1 MQAIGQHFSFLDK
14 EFVKKTLTIALP
26 IAATSL
32 INFGVKAVD
41 TLMLGII
48 GEVPLSAAA
57 LANQLSLMFL
67 IFASGVGAGCG
78 VLASQY
84 WGAGDKQRV
93 REIFAFMLRLMVGL
107 NIVFASIAFFA
118 PHIVLGIMTTDADVI
133 AYGTMYLRIM
143 SAGYLVSGLTTAST
157 VVIRSVGI
165 VKMPMIVY
173 SASLVV
179 SASLGFILIFGH
191 LGFPALGIRGAAIA
205 TTTARFVEVIIISIC
220 ILKFDQTLGF
230 RAKDLFGRFS
240 QIAKGFVR
248 FGVPVVLNEALWAV
262 AFFVLHI
269 VIGRMGRE
277 FVAANA
283 IGGLIMQFNGMF
295 VFSMASAMA
304 VIIGNTIGEGRYER
318 AQKIANGA
326 LWLSFIIGLLC
337 AVIVQIIRVPF
348 VNFYNL
354 SDVAHMYAMQITN
367 IISVNVIFVSVAL
380 ISLMGTL
387 RGGGDGKFV
396 MIVDVIFMIFIAI
409 PLGAYTGLVL
419 GWPVWIVFIILRSED
434 FFKTMV
440 VLWRVPRG
448 KWIRDVMR

>member
-14 EFVKKTLTIALP
+14 EFVKKFLAIALP

-41 TLMLGII
+41 TLMLGIV
-48 GEVPLSAAA
+48 GEVQLSASA

-67 IFASGVGAGCG
+67 IFSSGVGAGCG

-93 REIFAFMLRLMVGL
+93 REIFAFMYRLMMSV
-107 NIVFASIAFFA
+107 NILFGAIAFFA
-118 PHIVLGIMTTDADVI
+118 PHIVLGIMTTDPEVI
-133 AYGTMYLRIM
+133 VYGTMYLRIM
-143 SAGYLVSGLTTAST
+143 SAAYLVSGLTTAS
-157 VVIRSVGI
+157 VVLLRSVGV
-165 VKMPMIVY
+165 VKMPMVVY
-173 SASLVV
+173 SVSLVI
-179 SASLGFILIFGH
+179 SASLGFVLIFGH
-191 LGFPALGIRGAAIA
+191 LGLPALGIRGAAIA
-205 TTTARFVEVIIISIC
+205 TATARFVEVIIISVYIFRVD
-220 ILKFDQTLGF
+220 KTLEF
-230 RAKDLFGRFS
+230 RVRDLFGRVGKV
-240 QIAKGFVR
+240 ARGFAQ
-248 FGVPVVLNEALWAV
+248 FGMPVVLNEALWAV
-262 AFFVLHI
+262 AFFVLHVI
-269 VIGRMGRE
+269 IGRMGRE

-295 VFSMASAMA
+295 VFSVASAMA

-318 AQKIANGA
+318 AQKIANGM
-326 LWLSFIIGLLC
+326 LIISFLIGLVC
-337 AVIVQIIRVPF
+337 AAIVQIIRVPF

-396 MIVDVIFMIFIAI
+396 MIVDVIFMILIAI

-434 FFKTMV
+434 FFKTIII
-440 VLWRVPRG
+440 LWRVPRG